1 MARAPNHAEGEG
13 RGKRTHRNICDMTAV
28 KRKRQLEEGKK
39 DRKTAM
45 DVSEKEKRQPQLSR
59 DSQGSRDNCGSKR
72 RRVQEKKGDCIA
84 DTNSMK
90 KRLEG
95 DDWIE

>member
-1 MARAPNHAEGEG
+1 MEIMPH
-13 RGKRTHRNICDMTAV
+13 
-28 KRKRQLEEGKK
+28 
-39 DRKTAM
+39 
-45 DVSEKEKRQPQLSR
+45 KEKRRGTAKKEERQPQLSL
-59 DSQGSRDNCGSKR
+59 DSCESSDNCGSKR
-72 RRVQEKKGDCIA
+72 RRVLDKKEDCFE